1 MAIVGKAVSR
11 RFQGRQP
18 TDSSEELVT
27 STPRPMQLILIVFH
41 NYLCNIWLHT
51 LPGEVVRYRGGQRLD
66 KPWPVVD

>member
-18 TDSSEELVT
+18 TDSREELVT

-41 NYLCNIWLHT
+41 NYICNIGLHT
-51 LPGEVVRYRGGQRLD
+51 LLDEVVRYRGGRRLD
-66 KPWPVVD
+66 KPWSGVD